1 MRGRT
6 KGGLA
11 AAVAVA
17 CLLSG
22 PGQAGLAAQE
32 GRELGGLRGKT
43 GIDPDPG
50 TLLAAVARLSVERA
64 PLADALSRVSKS
76 SQVQIAFSPS
86 QLPADLLV
94 DCDCAELHLARTLD
108 RLLADTDLGYIELG
122 SQVLVVKKSGAP
134 DGPQEQ
140 EAAAHVPETGTI
152 IGVVS
157 DVENGQLLESA
168 LVTLDDAEAGVLTN
182 ESGRYVIRAVPAG
195 PHQVTFQI
203 IGYENLTLDVEV
215 VSGETVEVNAELTA
229 GALPLQELIVTGVAA
244 ATPRVKLPFSVE
256 RLNVADLPV
265 PPISAEGFLAG
276 KLAGVKVLRGRG
288 TPGSAAS
295 IMLRGATSIMLS
307 QYPLVIVDGIP
318 GSISD
323 LASLD
328 IEAIEVVKGAAGASL
343 YGSRAAN
350 GIIQVWTKRGTG
362 FGGRDYGQMQLRSEA
377 GTQRLLGDISL
388 SRNHPWKTDASGNLI
403 GADGELVDIT
413 DPDVLGTAV
422 LNGGSA
428 ATSFQTEEWSSQLP
442 SYDQVER
449 IYSDAVYQNHHG
461 AAEGRNG
468 TTNYRISFDASAEPG
483 VLSRWN
489 DGFRRTGAR
498 INMDQRLRPNLDLAV
513 TAVYTQS
520 KTEFPGAS
528 PFQGLTFMAPY
539 VDLFQRDTTTI
550 GLPHCPAQGCYH
562 VNPDPLSDEDNPLY
576 LFELSESRLREHDI
590 TAVAN
595 LAWRP
600 ASWADVLGVFGLDRG
615 SGSSSFFRP
624 DGTTYSGWPLPGT
637 LIRSQTHSQLL
648 HSSVTANLTKA
659 FGDLTARTRLHY
671 MRRNGFGDV
680 FTVSGQ
686 DFQLGSVPH
695 LDNLDYH
702 RGTSFR
708 SDDRE
713 EGYLATL
720 GLDYRGRYILDGVV
734 RRDGSSV
741 FGKDQRWHT
750 YSRTS
755 LAWRPSQESW
765 WPFRSAVN
773 EFKLRGSRGSAGR
786 RPPWTAQYE
795 TYALSRGQ
803 IYPDRLG
810 NRHIRPQEGVENEFG
825 VDMVLFNAASVSI
838 TYATTTNYDQLLT
851 VPLPQVTGYRSQL
864 QNAGTL
870 RSNSWEYSIDIP
882 ILRGPD
888 LSWNVRLNLDRSI
901 ARIVKLNREPWHDG
915 FFYYREGE
923 IMGALNGVKW
933 ATSCDELPAG
943 VPCDQFRVND
953 DGLLVWTG
961 GAEYTEGISGSLW
974 GTDSSGQ
981 TGQVIFEWGMPIHAW
996 GECES
1001 RRAYD
1006 PECTNALHLG
1016 NTNPDLNFGFMSSF
1030 RWRGLSVYAL
1040 LDGQYGGVIHNATRQ
1055 RAYRTHRSPDQD
1067 QAGKPDEAKKPVA
1080 YYQTLYNRGRTNSW
1094 FNERGDH
1101 IKLREVSVRYRVRP
1115 EWLDSLFGGRVTDAD
1130 INLIGRNLL
1139 TITNYLG
1146 YDPEVGI
1153 GRGGSAVVGRIDSY
1167 GYPNYATFSAGL
1179 RLVF

>member
-1 MRGRT
+1 MRGRAR
-6 KGGLA
+6 GGLA
-11 AAVAVA
+11 AAVAIA
-17 CLLSG
+17 GLLSA
-22 PGQAGLAAQE
+22 PGQPGLAAQE
-32 GRELGGLRGKT
+32 GQEVGGLRGRT
-43 GIDPDPG
+43 GIDPEPG
-50 TLLAAVARLSVERA
+50 TLLATAARLSIERV
-64 PLADALSRVSKS
+64 PLADALSRVSES
-76 SQVQIAFSPS
+76 SHVQIAFSPS
-86 QLPADLLV
+86 LLPADLLV

-122 SQVLVVKKSGAP
+122 SQVLVVRKDGAP
-134 DGPQEQ
+134 DDPRQQ
-140 EAAAHVPETGTI
+140 EAPAEEVPPTGSIT
-152 IGVVS
+152 GVVS

-168 LVTLDDAEAGVLTN
+168 LVALDGAEAGVLTN
-182 ESGRYVIRAVPAG
+182 ESGRYLIRAVPAG

-203 IGYENLTLDVEV
+203 IGYESLTQEVDV
-215 VSGETVEVNAELTA
+215 VSGETVEANAELTA
-229 GALPLQELIVTGVAA
+229 GALPLQELIVTGVAT

-265 PPISAEGFLAG
+265 PAISAEGLLAG
-276 KLAGVKVLRGRG
+276 KLAGVKVLRGGG
-288 TPGSAAS
+288 TPGTAAH
-295 IMLRGATSIMLS
+295 IMLRGATSIILS
-307 QYPLVIVDGIP
+307 QTPLIIVDGIP

-323 LASLD
+323 LSSLD

-350 GIIQVWTKRGTG
+350 GIVQVWTKRGTG
-362 FGGRDYGQMQLRSEA
+362 FGGRDYGQMQIRTEA
-377 GTQRLLGDISL
+377 GMQRLLGDISL
-388 SRNHPWKTDASGNLI
+388 SRNHPWKTDESGNLV
-403 GADGELVDIT
+403 GADGEVVDIT
-413 DPDVLGTAV
+413 DPEVLGTAI

-428 ATSFQTEEWSSQLP
+428 ETSFQTGEWSSQLP

-449 IYSDAVYQNHHG
+449 VFSDAVYQTHHG

-468 TTNYRISFDASAEPG
+468 ATNYRISFDASAEPG

-489 DGFRRTGAR
+489 NGFRRTGAR
-498 INMDQRLRPNLDLAV
+498 INMDQQLRPNLDLAI
-513 TAVYTQS
+513 TAAYSQNE
-520 KTEFPGAS
+520 TEFPGAS

-539 VDLFQRDTTTI
+539 VDLFRRDTTTI
-550 GLPHCPAQGCYH
+550 GQPHCPEQGCYH
-562 VNPDPLSDEDNPLY
+562 SNPDPLSDEDNPLY
-576 LFELSESRLREHDI
+576 LFELSESKLREHDI

-600 ASWADVLGVFGLDRG
+600 ASWIDALGVFGLDRG
-615 SGSSSFFRP
+615 SGTSSFFRP
-624 DGTTYSGWPLPGT
+624 DGTTYYLWTLPGA
-637 LIRSQTHSQLL
+637 LIRSQTHNQLL
-648 HSSVTANLTKA
+648 HGSATANFTRA

-671 MRRNGFGDV
+671 MRRSGFGDR
-680 FTVSGQ
+680 FTVTGQ

-695 LDNLDYH
+695 LDNLAYH
-702 RGTSFR
+702 GGTSFR
-708 SDDRE
+708 SDERE

-741 FGKDQRWHT
+741 FGRDERWHT

-755 LAWRPSQESW
+755 LAWRLSQESW
-765 WPFRSAVN
+765 WPFRSAVS

-786 RPPWTAQYE
+786 RPPWIAQYE
-795 TYALSRGQ
+795 TYALSRGR

-825 VDMVLFNAASVSI
+825 VDMVLFGAAMSI
-838 TYATTTNYDQLLT
+838 TYAKTTNYDQLLT
-851 VPLPQVTGYRSQL
+851 VPLPQMTGYRSQL

-870 RSNSWEYSIDIP
+870 RSNTWEYSVDVP

-923 IMGALNGVKW
+923 ILGALNGVKW

-961 GAEYTEGISGSLW
+961 GADYTEGMAGSLW
-974 GTDSSGQ
+974 GTNSSGQ
-981 TGQVIFEWGMPIHAW
+981 TGRDVFEWGMPIHAW

-1006 PECTNALHLG
+1006 PECTNALYLG
-1016 NTNPDLNFGFMSSF
+1016 NTTPDLNFGFMSSF

-1040 LDGQYGGVIHNATRQ
+1040 FDGQYRGVIHNATRQ
-1055 RAYRTHRSPDQD
+1055 RAYRSHRSPDQD
-1067 QAGKPDEAKKPVA
+1067 QAGKPDELKKPVA
-1080 YYQTLYNRGRTNSW
+1080 YYQTLYARGATNSW

-1153 GRGGSAVVGRIDSY
+1153 GRGGSAVVGRIDAY

>member
-1 MRGRT
+1 MRRRP

-11 AAVAVA
+11 AAVAIA
-17 CLLSG
+17 GLLSAPG
-22 PGQAGLAAQE
+22 PAGLAAQE
-32 GRELGGLRGKT
+32 GQEVGGLRGKT
-43 GIDPDPG
+43 GIEPEPG
-50 TLLAAVARLSVERA
+50 TLLATVARLSIEGA
-64 PLADALSRVSKS
+64 PLADALSRVSES

-86 QLPADLLV
+86 LLPSDVLV

-108 RLLADTDLGYIELG
+108 RLLADTDLGYVEVGL
-122 SQVLVVKKSGAP
+122 QVLVVRKSGEP
-134 DGPQEQ
+134 DGPQHQ
-140 EAAAHVPETGTI
+140 ETPAAQVPPTGSIT
-152 IGVVS
+152 GVVS

-168 LVTLDDAEAGVLTN
+168 LVTLDGAEAGVLTN
-182 ESGRYVIRAVPAG
+182 ESGRYLIRAVPAG

-215 VSGETVEVNAELTA
+215 VSGETVELNAELTA

-265 PPISAEGFLAG
+265 PAISAEGFMAG
-276 KLAGVKVLRGRG
+276 KLAGVKVLRGGGAPG
-288 TPGSAAS
+288 TPAYV
-295 IMLRGATSIMLS
+295 MLRGATSITLS
-307 QYPLVIVDGIP
+307 QSPLVIVDGIP

-323 LASLD
+323 LSSLD

-350 GIIQVWTKRGTG
+350 GIVQVWTKRGTG
-362 FGGRDYGQMQLRSEA
+362 FGGRDYSQMQIRTEA
-377 GTQRLLGDISL
+377 GLQRLMGDISL
-388 SRNHPWKTDASGNLI
+388 SRNHPWKTDESGNLI
-403 GADGELVDIT
+403 GVDGEVVDIT
-413 DPDVLGTAV
+413 DPDAPGTV
-422 LNGGSA
+422 ILNGTSA
-428 ATSFQTEEWSSQLP
+428 ATSFQTGEWPSDLP

-449 IYSDAVYQNHHG
+449 IFSHAVYQTHHG

-468 TTNYRISFDASAEPG
+468 ATNYRISFDASAEPG

-498 INMDQRLRPNLDLAV
+498 INMDQQLRPNLDLAI
-513 TAVYTQS
+513 TAAYSQS

-539 VDLFQRDTTTI
+539 VDLFRRDTTTI
-550 GLPHCPAQGCYH
+550 GLSHCPEQGCYH
-562 VNPDPLSDEDNPLY
+562 ANPDPLSDEDNPLY
-576 LFELSESRLREHDI
+576 AFELSESRVRDHDI
-590 TAVAN
+590 TAVAT
-595 LAWRP
+595 LVWRP
-600 ASWADVLGVFGLDRG
+600 ASWMDVQGIFGLDRG
-615 SGSSSFFRP
+615 SATSSFFRP
-624 DGTTYSGWPLPGT
+624 DGTVYYGWTLPGV
-637 LIRSQTHSQLL
+637 LNKSQSHTQRL
-648 HSSVTANLTKA
+648 HGSATANLTKA
-659 FGDLTARTRLHY
+659 FRDLTARTRLHY
-671 MRRNGFGDV
+671 MQRSGFGDS
-680 FTVSGQ
+680 FTAGGQ

-702 RGTSFR
+702 YGTSFR
-708 SDDRE
+708 SDERE

-720 GLDYRGRYILDGVV
+720 GLDHRGRYILEGVI

-741 FGKDQRWHT
+741 FGVDERWHT

-755 LAWRPSQESW
+755 LAWRASQESW
-765 WPFRSAVN
+765 WPFRSAVS
-773 EFKLRGSRGSAGR
+773 EFKVRASRGSAGR

-795 TYALSRGQ
+795 TYALSRGR
-803 IYPDRLG
+803 IYPNRLG
-810 NRHIRPQEGVENEFG
+810 NRHIKPQEGVENELG
-825 VDMVLFNAASVSI
+825 VDMVLFGAAMSI
-838 TYATTTNYDQLLT
+838 TYAATTNYEQLLT

-870 RSNSWEYSIDIP
+870 RSNTWEYSVDVP

-923 IMGALNGVKW
+923 ILGALNGVKW
-933 ATSCDELPAG
+933 VTSCDELPVG

-961 GAEYTEGISGSLW
+961 GAEYTEGMSSSLW
-974 GTDSSGQ
+974 GSNSSGQ
-981 TGQVIFEWGMPIHAW
+981 TGHDVFEWGMPIHAW
-996 GECES
+996 GECAA

-1006 PECTNALHLG
+1006 PECTNALYLG
-1016 NTNPDLNFGFMSSF
+1016 NTNPDLNFGLMSSF

-1040 LDGQYGGVIHNATRQ
+1040 LDGQYGGVIHNSTRV

-1067 QAGKPDEAKKPVA
+1067 QAGKPDELKKPVA
-1080 YYQTLYNRGRTNSW
+1080 YYQTLYNNSRISSW

-1146 YDPEVGI
+1146 YDPEVGL
-1153 GRGGSAVVGRIDSY
+1153 GQAGSAVVGRIDHY

>member
-1 MRGRT
+1 MRGRPRSRT
-6 KGGLA
+6 
-11 AAVAVA
+11 AAVAIA
-17 CLLSG
+17 ISGLLSG
-22 PGQAGLAAQE
+22 SGPAVLAAQE
-32 GRELGGLRGKT
+32 GRELGGLRGRT
-43 GIDPDPG
+43 GIDPEPG
-50 TLLAAVARLSVERA
+50 TLLATAARLSIERA
-64 PLADALSRVSKS
+64 PLADALSRVSES

-86 QLPADLLV
+86 LLPADILV
-94 DCDCAELHLARTLD
+94 DCACAELHLARTLD
-108 RLLADTDLGYIELG
+108 RLLADTDLGYVEVGL
-122 SQVLVVKKSGAP
+122 QVLVVRKDGAP
-134 DGPQEQ
+134 DAPQQ
-140 EAAAHVPETGTI
+140 QAPQVPQTGSIT
-152 IGVVS
+152 GVVS

-182 ESGRYVIRAVPAG
+182 ESGRYLIRDVPAG

-215 VSGETVEVNAELTA
+215 VSGEAVEVNAELTV

-265 PPISAEGFLAG
+265 PAISAEGFLAG

-288 TPGSAAS
+288 TPGTSAH

-307 QYPLVIVDGIP
+307 QSPLIIVDGIP
-318 GSISD
+318 GSLSD
-323 LASLD
+323 LVSLD

-350 GIIQVWTKRGTG
+350 GIVQVWTKRGTG
-362 FGGRDYGQMQLRSEA
+362 FGGRDYSQMQVRTE
-377 GTQRLLGDISL
+377 GGMQRLMGDISL
-388 SRNHPWKTDASGNLI
+388 SRNHPWKTDESGHLV
-403 GADGELVDIT
+403 GADGEVLDVT
-413 DPDVLGTAV
+413 DPEIPGTAI
-422 LNGGSA
+422 LNGAST
-428 ATSFQTEEWSSQLP
+428 ATSFQTSEWPSHLP
-442 SYDQVER
+442 SYDHVER
-449 IYSDAVYQNHHG
+449 IYSHAVYQTHHG

-468 TTNYRISFDASAEPG
+468 ATNYRISFDVMREPG

-498 INMDQRLRPNLDLAV
+498 INMDQQLRPNLDLAIS
-513 TAVYTQS
+513 AAYTQS
-520 KTEFPGAS
+520 ELHFPVAS

-550 GLPHCPAQGCYH
+550 GLPHCPEQGCYH
-562 VNPDPLSDEDNPLY
+562 VNPDPLSSEDNPLF
-576 LFELSESRLREHDI
+576 LFELSDSRLREHDI

-595 LAWRP
+595 LEWRL
-600 ASWADVLGVFGLDRG
+600 ASWMDVQGVFGLDRG
-615 SGSSSFFRP
+615 SGTSTFFRP
-624 DGTTYSGWPLPGT
+624 DGTTFYGWPLPGA
-637 LIRSQTHSQLL
+637 LSKSQGNGQLL
-648 HSSVTANLTKA
+648 HGSVTANLTRA

-671 MRRNGFGDV
+671 LQRSGFADN
-680 FTVSGQ
+680 FTVEGQ

-702 RGTSFR
+702 RGRSSR

-720 GLDYRGRYILDGVV
+720 GLDYRGRYILDGLV

-741 FGKDQRWHT
+741 FGRDQRWHT

-755 LAWRPSQESW
+755 VAWRASQESW

-773 EFKLRGSRGSAGR
+773 EFKVRGSRGSAGR
-786 RPPWTAQYE
+786 RPPWIAQYE
-795 TYALSRGQ
+795 TYALSRGS
-803 IYPDRLG
+803 IYPNRLG
-810 NRHIRPQEGVENEFG
+810 NMYIRPQEGVENEFG
-825 VDMVLFNAASVSI
+825 VDMVLFGAAAMSI
-838 TYATTTNYDQLLT
+838 SYATTTNYDQILT
-851 VPLPQVTGYRSQL
+851 VPLPQMTGYRSQI

-870 RSNSWEYSIDIP
+870 RSNTWEYSVDVP

-923 IMGALNGVKW
+923 VMGALNGVKW
-933 ATSCDELPAG
+933 ATSCDDLPAG

-953 DGLLVWTG
+953 DGLVVWTG
-961 GAEYTEGISGSLW
+961 GAEYTEGMSGSLW

-981 TGQVIFEWGMPIHAW
+981 TGSDIFEWGMPIHAW
-996 GECES
+996 GECET

-1006 PECTNALHLG
+1006 PGCTNLLELG
-1016 NTNPDLNFGFMSSF
+1016 NTTPDFNFGFMSSF

-1040 LDGQYGGVIHNATRQ
+1040 LDGQYGGLIQNATRQ
-1055 RAYRTHRSPDQD
+1055 RAYRSHRSPDQD
-1067 QAGKPDEAKKPVA
+1067 QAGKPDEMKKPVA
-1080 YYQTLYNRGRTNSW
+1080 YYQALYARGVTSSW
-1094 FNERGDH
+1094 FSERGDH

-1115 EWLDSLFGGRVTDAD
+1115 EWLDSFFGGRVTDAD

-1146 YDPEVGI
+1146 YDPEVGT
-1153 GRGGSAVVGRIDSY
+1153 GLGGSAVVGRIDSY